1 MAALESQELRID
13 RLDKLIVVTVEN
25 QTATLRLLQKI
36 DARVQGHSAVLKE
49 HTAILE
55 EHSVVLKEHSVVL
68 KEHSVV
74 LKEHSAILREHTAIL
89 REHSARLGNLENL
102 GSRIVEELVAI
113 KDILASPKG
122 MGFTPE
128 PENKD

>member
-36 DARVQGHSAVLKE
+36 DARVQEHSAVLKE

-55 EHSVVLKEHSVVL
+55 EH
-68 KEHSVV
+68 
-74 LKEHSAILREHTAIL
+74 AI
-89 REHSARLGNLENL
+89 RLSNLESL
-102 GSRIVEELVAI
+102 VARIFEELVAI
-113 KDILASPKG
+113 KDILASPRG

-128 PENKD
+128 PENTE

>member
-36 DARVQGHSAVLKE
+36 DARVQEHSAILKE

-55 EHSVVLKEHSVVL
+55 EHS
-68 KEHSVV
+68 
-74 LKEHSAILREHTAIL
+74 AILREHSAIL

-113 KDILASPKG
+113 KDILASPRG

>member
-36 DARVQGHSAVLKE
+36 DARVQEHSAILEE

-55 EHSVVLKEHSVVL
+55 EHSVVLKEHS
-68 KEHSVV
+68 
-74 LKEHSAILREHTAIL
+74 AILREHSAIL

-113 KDILASPKG
+113 KDILASPRG

>member
-36 DARVQGHSAVLKE
+36 DARVQEHSAVLKE
-49 HTAILE
+49 HTAILKDHTAILM
-55 EHSVVLKEHSVVL
+55 EHSVILNEHSAT
-68 KEHSVV
+68 
-74 LKEHSAILREHTAIL
+74 LKEHSAILKEHSAIL
-89 REHSARLGNLENL
+89 KEHSARLGNLEKL

-113 KDILASPKG
+113 KDILSSPRG

>member
-36 DARVQGHSAVLKE
+36 DARVQEHSAILKE

-55 EHSVVLKEHSVVL
+55 EH
-68 KEHSVV
+68 
-74 LKEHSAILREHTAIL
+74 AIRM
-89 REHSARLGNLENL
+89 SNLESL
-102 GSRIVEELVAI
+102 VARIFEELVAI
-113 KDILASPKG
+113 KDILASPRG

>member
-36 DARVQGHSAVLKE
+36 DARVQEHSAVLKE
-49 HTAILE
+49 HSEI
-55 EHSVVLKEHSVVL
+55 LKEH
-68 KEHSVV
+68 
-74 LKEHSAILREHTAIL
+74 AI
-89 REHSARLGNLENL
+89 RLSNLESL
-102 GSRIVEELVAI
+102 VARIFEELVAI
-113 KDILASPKG
+113 KDILTSPRG

-128 PENKD
+128 PENTD